1 MLYQTGRNRSV
12 HQDQSCNKTEESKMS
27 ERNREEIKADEWFE
41 VEPEDIKWCRK
52 TGDQDTNC
60 QK

>member
-1 MLYQTGRNRSV
+1 
-12 HQDQSCNKTEESKMS
+12 MS